1 MEPMVVGTLPD
12 NLVVEILSRLPFKS
26 FCRFKC
32 VCKSWLAFSSNP
44 NYHENLPKIPTG
56 LFGQYQDL
64 NKKATKLIGQP
75 RKVEQIDGALSF
87 LPQYPQLELV
97 DCCNGLVL
105 CMRRS
110 MDWSNR
116 KIIYHFIVCNPAT
129 QEWTKLPD
137 TRPYQEHGIC
147 QAMLVFNPSCS
158 RQFYVLNFKRDPST
172 SFLSGLEVFSSNL
185 STWLVHDAW
194 WNSGMP
200 TVIGYRHLFI
210 DGSLYL
216 FSLRRNSR
224 RILVLN
230 GFEAMSSCIP
240 PNRRTIKLPNDPSVE
255 SPNGLSVGTYTQG
268 FFGHSLGALHFALP
282 DVDGR
287 AIRIW
292 SLDVSGPYKWSMK
305 HRLSIRDAFGRDD
318 LSHYDSTQQCR
329 NCAYRIGALDLESD
343 VMFLFAGENKLR
355 SYAISTGKFHELG
368 DIEQDHEHSYGKFF
382 YYIACYLK
390 LPASVP
396 FP

>member
-56 LFGQYQDL
+56 LFCQYQDL

-87 LPQYPQLELV
+87 LPQYPQLELM

-110 MDWSNR
+110 MDWNNR

-129 QEWTKLPD
+129 QEWTKLPH

-185 STWLVHDAW
+185 STWLVYDAW

-230 GFEAMSSCIP
+230 GFEAMSSCICWE
-240 PNRRTIKLPNDPSVE
+240 TKLEMICVSSVRQVILLLYE
-255 SPNGLSVGTYTQG
+255 RKEAGLV
-268 FFGHSLGALHFALP
+268 
-282 DVDGR
+282 
-287 AIRIW
+287 
-292 SLDVSGPYKWSMK
+292 
-305 HRLSIRDAFGRDD
+305 
-318 LSHYDSTQQCR
+318 
-329 NCAYRIGALDLESD
+329 
-343 VMFLFAGENKLR
+343 
-355 SYAISTGKFHELG
+355 
-368 DIEQDHEHSYGKFF
+368 
-382 YYIACYLK
+382 
-390 LPASVP
+390 
-396 FP
+396 

>member
-1 MEPMVVGTLPD
+1 M
-12 NLVVEILSRLPFKS
+12 
-26 FCRFKC
+26 
-32 VCKSWLAFSSNP
+32 
-44 NYHENLPKIPTG
+44 
-56 LFGQYQDL
+56 
-64 NKKATKLIGQP
+64 
-75 RKVEQIDGALSF
+75 
-87 LPQYPQLELV
+87 
-97 DCCNGLVL
+97 
-105 CMRRS
+105 
-110 MDWSNR
+110 
-116 KIIYHFIVCNPAT
+116 
-129 QEWTKLPD
+129 
-137 TRPYQEHGIC
+137 
-147 QAMLVFNPSCS
+147 
-158 RQFYVLNFKRDPST
+158 
-172 SFLSGLEVFSSNL
+172 
-185 STWLVHDAW
+185 
-194 WNSGMP
+194 
-200 TVIGYRHLFI
+200 
-210 DGSLYL
+210 
-216 FSLRRNSR
+216 
-224 RILVLN
+224 LN

>member
-1 MEPMVVGTLPD
+1 M
-12 NLVVEILSRLPFKS
+12 IWWWKS
-26 FCRFKC
+26 SPGCRSSLFAASN
-32 VCKSWLAFSSNP
+32 VSTSPGVAFSSNP
-44 NYHENLPKIPTG
+44 NYHENLPKIPTS
-56 LFGQYQDL
+56 LFCQYQDQD
-64 NKKATKLIGQP
+64 KKATKLIGQP
-75 RKVEQIDGALSF
+75 RNVEQIDGALSF
-87 LPQYPQLELV
+87 LPQYPQLELMV
-97 DCCNGLVL
+97 CCNGLVL

-116 KIIYHFIVCNPAT
+116 TIIYRFIVCNPAT
-129 QEWTKLPD
+129 REWTKLPD
-137 TRPYQEHGIC
+137 SRPYQEHGIC
-147 QAMLVFNPSCS
+147 DAMLVFNPSCS
-158 RQFYVLNFKRDPST
+158 PQFYVLNFKRDPLT

-185 STWLVHDAW
+185 STWLGYDAW
-194 WNSGMP
+194 WNSGKP

-230 GFEAMSSCIP
+230 GFEAMSSRIP
-240 PNRRTIKLPNDPSVE
+240 PSRRTIKLPNDPSVE
-255 SPNGLSVGTYTQG
+255 SPNGLSFGMYTRG

-282 DVDGR
+282 EVDGS

-292 SLDVSGPYKWSMK
+292 SIDVSGPYKWSMK
-305 HRLSIRDAFGRDD
+305 HRLSMRDAFGRDD
-318 LSHYDSTQQCR
+318 LAHYDFTQQCR
-329 NCAYRIGALDLESD
+329 NCAYKIVALDLESD
-343 VMFLFAGENKLR
+343 VIFLLDQENQVR
-355 SYAISTGKFHELG
+355 SYAISTGKLHELN
-368 DIEQDHEHSYGKFF
+368 DIEQDHEHSYNKFF